1 MKLIKTA
8 GGKTTLQMT
17 RKEWHDVGDKNN
29 WIEAKAKDKKDKKDG
44 WPKKV
49 KKGRFTEWCKRN
61 GFEGGACIECAKKAM
76 KSDDSS
82 VRGMATFYMNTVK
95 PKGKDVGDIS

>member
-8 GGKTTLQMT
+8 SGKTSVKISREEWERIGNEQGWMT
-17 RKEWHDVGDKNN
+17 K
-29 WIEAKAKDKKDKKDG
+29 EAKKKDG

-49 KKGRFTEWCKRN
+49 KKGRFTEYCKKN
-61 GFEGGACIECAKKAM
+61 GFEGACIECAKKAM
-76 KSDDSS
+76 KSKDSS

-95 PKGKDVGDIS
+95 PKGKDASDT